1 MCVCGY
7 ASSCAV
13 SPVVSKASAGAMEVM
28 DVCQVDGRYRSI
40 RQLTQVTVMWKEECL
55 ALLMN
60 FIVTVCETDNR
71 YITDYTQIIEY
82 ILGNKVL
89 IIFGSLSN
97 PTQLLPPPTQK

>member
-1 MCVCGY
+1 MCVCIY
-7 ASSCAV
+7 VCVSSCTV

-28 DVCQVDGRYRSI
+28 NVCQIDGRYRSI
-40 RQLTQVTVMWKEECL
+40 RQLTQVTVIWKEKCL

-89 IIFGSLSN
+89 IIFDSLSN
-97 PTQLLPPPTQK
+97 PT